1 MSENNQATKKVF
13 ELTKAFVNNIR
24 DLVEQN
30 NTEQALEVLD
40 IMHAAD
46 IAELYDELNIE
57 EAKFLYLLLDKEKS
71 ADVITQL
78 SDEDREKF
86 LDALPS
92 EVVAKQF
99 IEEMDSDDAAD
110 ILGDMTEER
119 QGEVLSHIEDYEQA
133 GDIVDL
139 LHYHE
144 NTAGGLMAKELVAV
158 NQKLSVSR
166 CIVELRSQAEE
177 VDEIYYIY
185 VVDDNGLLV
194 GTLSLKKLLLSN
206 IKETIGEIVN
216 KDIISARTDM
226 TDVEVAKIMKKYD
239 LVALPVVDSIGR
251 LKGRITIDDVV
262 DVMQEEAEKDYQ
274 MISGISEDVEASDS
288 VFRLSRARFPW
299 LLIGLAGGIID
310 TWVLGYFEGDITK
323 YLGLA
328 LFLPLIAAMGGNAG
342 VQSSSIIVQGIA
354 NHSIGKNDTFNRI
367 FKEFVVSLFNGLSL
381 AILIFIYNYFF
392 SSSYALTISV
402 SVALFTVIVFA
413 SVFGTVVPLVLNKIK
428 IDPAIATGPF
438 ITTVNDITGLLT
450 YLSIGR
456 IIFNMF

>member
-1 MSENNQATKKVF
+1 
-13 ELTKAFVNNIR
+13 
-24 DLVEQN
+24 
-30 NTEQALEVLD
+30 
-40 IMHAAD
+40 
-46 IAELYDELNIE
+46 
-57 EAKFLYLLLDKEKS
+57 
-71 ADVITQL
+71 
-78 SDEDREKF
+78 
-86 LDALPS
+86 
-92 EVVAKQF
+92 
-99 IEEMDSDDAAD
+99 
-110 ILGDMTEER
+110 
-119 QGEVLSHIEDYEQA
+119 
-133 GDIVDL
+133 
-139 LHYHE
+139 
-144 NTAGGLMAKELVAV
+144 
-158 NQKLSVSR
+158 
-166 CIVELRSQAEE
+166 
-177 VDEIYYIY
+177 
-185 VVDDNGLLV
+185 
-194 GTLSLKKLLLSN
+194 
-206 IKETIGEIVN
+206 
-216 KDIISARTDM
+216 
-226 TDVEVAKIMKKYD
+226 
-239 LVALPVVDSIGR
+239 
-251 LKGRITIDDVV
+251 
-262 DVMQEEAEKDYQ
+262 MQEEAEKDYQ

>member
-24 DLVEQN
+24 DIVEQN

-119 QGEVLSHIEDYEQA
+119 QEEVLSHIEDYEQA